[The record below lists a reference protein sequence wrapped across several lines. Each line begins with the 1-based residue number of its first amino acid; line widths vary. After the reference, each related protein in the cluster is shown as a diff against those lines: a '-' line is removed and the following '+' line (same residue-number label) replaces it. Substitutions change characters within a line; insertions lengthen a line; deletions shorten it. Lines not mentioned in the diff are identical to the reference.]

1 MQVVFTM
8 RVAILLVVSAA
19 VAWGQGGDPP
29 VRELAWQAIGAR
41 AVELQLA
48 GPAGDAVVDVAF
60 SADGAHLFAL
70 TARGQWW
77 RTSDLGETWSR
88 FASRPGDLRSLS
100 SSREIPTP
108 APDPEAVV
116 YQHPYDSQYAFALGK
131 DLYRSSD
138 RGRTWVNLTA
148 DGAGSII
155 GPDQRAIAFSPLDPG
170 LIVVANSRGLWRSV
184 DAGLAWSDLNQRFP
198 NLPETKIARISDSS
212 SPRVYL
218 RGIGP
223 AELNAGGQWQ
233 PAPEDRAPLPASDE
247 LRRPAWPLEAP
258 PGWTFSYRAW
268 RNGAPV
274 TADLTAC
281 ASTPC
286 EDPRQHYISAFAAGS
301 ETQPHYYLGT
311 SDGHAWVSP
320 DGGRTWRPAMQG
332 FTVNGAAVTNF
343 FASPLDSR
351 VALAAAGGRG
361 SGHVFR
367 TTNGGLFWDDL
378 SANLPDAPVRAV
390 AANPETGS
398 IYVASEA
405 GVFYTRGDLKNPGPA
420 TRWTRLGGSL
430 PAAAI
435 EDLRLNPLTGALYVA
450 VSGYGIF
457 RATVPEIA
465 DSLRVLNAADLSARA
480 AAPGGLLTVIGAP
493 VYAARAGRL
502 TAPVLASGSTD
513 SQIQVPF
520 EAVGPTLDLNMET
533 RLGAARVDVPL
544 EAVSPAIFVDADGTP
559 LVLDAGG
566 GVLLDTSRPARA
578 GSQILILAT
587 GLGRVRPEWPTGL
600 AAPLENPPATI
611 APVSAYLNGAPL
623 RVVSSTLAAGYIG
636 VYMVRVELP
645 AILNSG
651 AAELVIA
658 SGDKAS
664 NKVRLVLD
672 PGL

>member
-1 MQVVFTM
+1 MVFSM
-8 RVAILLVVSAA
+8 RVAFFLVVSAA
-19 VAWGQGGDPP
+19 VAWGQAGTPDPP
-29 VRELAWQAIGAR
+29 VRELAWQPIGAR
-41 AVELQLA
+41 TVDLQLA
-48 GPAGDAVVDVAF
+48 GPAGDAVVDVTL
-60 SADGAHLFAL
+60 SADGARLVAR
-70 TARGQWW
+70 TARGQLWQ
-77 RTSDLGETWSR
+77 TSDLGETWTR
-88 FASRPGDLRSLS
+88 LASRPEDARSLS
-100 SSREIPTP
+100 PARDLP
-108 APDPEAVV
+108 APAEDPEAVV
-116 YQHPYDSQYAFALGK
+116 YQHPYDSQYAFALGR

-138 RGRTWVNLTA
+138 HGRTWVNLTA
-148 DGAGSII
+148 DGVGSII
-155 GPDQRAIAFSPLDPG
+155 GSDQRAIAFSPLDPG
-170 LIVVANSRGLWRSV
+170 LIVVANSRGVWRSL
-184 DAGLAWSDLNQRFP
+184 DSGLAWSDLNQRFP
-198 NLPETKIARISDSS
+198 NLPEAKIARIADNS

-218 RGIGP
+218 RGIGL
-223 AELNAGGQWQ
+223 AELNAGGRWQ
-233 PAPEDRAPLPASDE
+233 PAPENRAPLPASDE
-247 LRRPAWPLEAP
+247 VRRSAWPLEAP
-258 PGWTFSYRAW
+258 PGWGLSYRVW
-268 RNGAPV
+268 RNGAPA
-274 TADLTAC
+274 TPDLTAC

-286 EDPRQHYISAFAAGS
+286 EDPRGHYISAFAAGS

-311 SDGHAWVSP
+311 SDGHLWVSP

-332 FTVNGAAVTNF
+332 FVVNGAPVTNLF
-343 FASPLDSR
+343 VSSRDSR
-351 VALAAAGGRG
+351 VALAAAAGRG

-430 PAAAI
+430 PAGPI
-435 EDLRLNPLTGALYVA
+435 EDLRLSPMTGALCVA

-457 RATVPEIA
+457 RTTAPEIA

-493 VYAARAGRL
+493 VQAARAGRL
-502 TAPVLASGSTD
+502 TAPVLASGVTD

-520 EAVGPTLDLNMET
+520 EASGPTLDLNLET
-533 RLGAARVDVPL
+533 RLGATRIDIPL

-566 GVLLDTSRPARA
+566 GVLLDASRPARA

-600 AAPLENPPATI
+600 PAPLEDPPATV
-611 APVSAYLNGAPL
+611 APVTTYLNGAPL

-636 VYMVRVELP
+636 VYMVRAELP
-645 AILNSG
+645 ATLNSG
-651 AAELVIA
+651 SGELVIA
-658 SGDKAS
+658 SSDRSS
-664 NKVRLVLD
+664 NKVRIFLE
-672 PGL
+672 P